1 MHLCRAT
8 PTLATPQKL
17 ELGNR
22 PEETGLKVLAR
33 CLNRGQ
39 QGIQPWYRHEMQDS
53 ATISMRRNFIMANTL
68 FAFVTLAFLTWIMA
82 GMLFGYSV
90 ASFM

>member
-1 MHLCRAT
+1 
-8 PTLATPQKL
+8 
-17 ELGNR
+17 
-22 PEETGLKVLAR
+22 
-33 CLNRGQ
+33 
-39 QGIQPWYRHEMQDS
+39 MQDS